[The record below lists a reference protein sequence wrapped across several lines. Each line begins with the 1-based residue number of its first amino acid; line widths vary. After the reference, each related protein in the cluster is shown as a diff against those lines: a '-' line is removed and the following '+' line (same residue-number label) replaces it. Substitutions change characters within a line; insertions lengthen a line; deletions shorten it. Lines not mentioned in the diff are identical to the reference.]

1 MRKRRILS
9 LSVAGLL
16 VAFSPRG
23 AYSLGLGKIEVKSRF
38 NQPLRAEIVLH
49 GVRQVPLE
57 DIQVKL
63 ASSEEFLQAGIDR
76 ALVLSKLHF
85 YLMRKETGETVV
97 EVTSQD
103 PIREPFLDFLA
114 TVVWPQGRLLREYA
128 VLLELPLPQKRKFA
142 PVSAAAVNKQSKT
155 ELIGSQV
162 SRNVSTREAWA
173 GWPVADSAT
182 ASSTSKITFSTYGP
196 IGPTDTLW
204 LIAQRLLQPR
214 SSITPQQMM
223 LALQEI
229 NPGAFLHNNI
239 NGLRVGKVLKVPTEG
254 EVLKLTSAAEA
265 IHQVQQQNHIWKDL
279 SGNGKLGG
287 HTQSIKLESSKESGV
302 LGRSEGKAK
311 ISAAQ
316 DQNLQ
321 QKAVPEANGSKDEIA
336 DLRARLLQV
345 SEILDNRAQENEK
358 MQALLREMEQQ
369 VKALRA
375 LLSVKDSPLVGAQE
389 FSEEQWKELKLVNAL
404 TNLSVKE
411 SGASILPSPIAIE
424 SPSSSQ
430 GTSEVI
436 PNSSPQIEAVS
447 NLMKLAEKDVSEAES
462 AFSIF
467 ITSRNLSLLGGS
479 SVLFL
484 LLIIW
489 RMRKRKI
496 LKFEAEPEVN
506 WCELVEV
513 RGRRIDKM
521 AEGPAAVQV
530 EVYETIAEANRHLA
544 ANQHHKAVKIL
555 KAALGREPERQELKL
570 KLAEVYYAMGNESA
584 FVALIN
590 EWAPNQDKN
599 NVIWTKLAKMGRILS
614 PNHQLFTNSQQN
626 DERNR
631 QNLEIVSSE
640 HSSDLT
646 LPLLTFDEETT
657 ELFSSTGELALE
669 VQISEPEN
677 GTLEVD
683 LSGIDLINHD
693 ISADAV
699 IDEIREKYEE
709 EKREFPPSNFSHSLF
724 EKEETQKKSLDIDLA
739 NINVNAISDG
749 DAEEIKASFPGKA
762 LMDDLDEIEIKLDLA
777 RAYIDMDDTEGACSI
792 LEEVI
797 AAGNEE
803 QRGAGQDLLI
813 KLAKV
818 S

>member
-1 MRKRRILS
+1 
-9 LSVAGLL
+9 LL

-128 VLLELPLPQKRKFA
+128 VLLELPLPQGRKS
-142 PVSAAAVNKQSKT
+142 PSVSAAMVSRQSKT
-155 ELIGSQV
+155 ELAEAEGV

-196 IGPTDTLW
+196 IEATDTLW

-223 LALQEI
+223 LALQEV
-229 NPGAFLHNNI
+229 NPDAFLHNNI
-239 NGLRVGKVLKVPTEG
+239 NGLKVGKVLKVPTAG

-265 IHQVQQQNHIWKDL
+265 IRQVQQQNQIWGAL
-279 SGNGKLGG
+279 GSNGKLGG
-287 HTQSIKLESSKESGV
+287 HTQPIKLESSKEKSGV
-302 LGRSEGKAK
+302 LGGEGEEAK
-311 ISAAQ
+311 ILTAQ

-375 LLSVKDSPLVGAQE
+375 LLSVKDSPLAGAQE

-436 PNSSPQIEAVS
+436 PNFSPQIEAMS
-447 NLMKLAEKDVSEAES
+447 NLMKLAERDVSEAES

-467 ITSRNLSLLGGS
+467 ITSRNLSVLGGS
-479 SVLFL
+479 SVLLL

-496 LKFEAEPEVN
+496 LKFEAEQEVN

-513 RGRRIDKM
+513 WGRRIDKM

-544 ANQHHKAVKIL
+544 ANQHHEAVKIL

-599 NVIWTKLAKMGRILS
+599 NVIWAKLVKMGRILS
-614 PNHQLFTNSQQN
+614 PNHQLFTNLQQN

-640 HSSDLT
+640 HSSELT

-683 LSGIDLINHD
+683 LSGIDLIKHD

-724 EKEETQKKSLDIDLA
+724 EKEETQKKSLDIDFA

-777 RAYIDMDDTEGACSI
+777 RAYIDMDDTEGACNI